1 MRQIRS
7 KILANSIAS
16 LIFIKK
22 YVIIQKKTFLPI
34 GKPSSRIFQE
44 EADREVDFYKKILY
58 NIYVNNER
66 EVITDVQYE

>member
-7 KILANSIAS
+7 KILANSIAP

-34 GKPSSRIFQE
+34 GKPGSRILQE
-44 EADREVDFYKKILY
+44 RADREVDFYKKILY
-58 NIYVNNER
+58 NIYVKNER
-66 EVITDVQYE
+66 EVITNV